1 MKKITQAIL
10 AILITVSTT
19 AGYTAVTAH
28 AEPAKASVVVI
39 DTAIDASL
47 PVFSGRLV
55 QEVCAM
61 EWNLCPNGTGFQEGP
76 GSASTIPAIALK
88 SSSFNHG
95 TQMASIAASANAN
108 VNIIF
113 IRIVGLTK
121 EGYRA
126 STTEASVAKA
136 LDWVIANKDKYS
148 IAAVAMSQ
156 GNHDLATYNILC
168 PKSNLI
174 KYIDTLKSF
183 NIAMMLP
190 AGNNGDITRVD
201 YPACIPQAITV
212 GAVDKFNIINTYSN
226 GTPEQVDFYTLGTVK
241 AILPGGKPTTVAGT
255 SASVQSAAVYW
266 ATVKMVKPSLTY
278 DEIYTLLKTTST
290 LTSNAKV
297 KNGSLINIEK
307 ATK

>member
-1 MKKITQAIL
+1 MNKITKAL
-10 AILITVSTT
+10 VAILITASTT

-28 AEPAKASVVVI
+28 AEPTKTSVVVI

-47 PVFSGRLV
+47 PIFKGRLV

-76 GSASTIPAIALK
+76 GSASTIPFTALR

-95 TQMASIAASANAN
+95 TQMASIAVNANAN
-108 VNIIF
+108 VSIIF

-126 STTEASVAKA
+126 STTEASVVKA
-136 LDWVIANKDKYS
+136 LDWVIANKDKYG

-174 KYIDTLKSF
+174 KYIDTLKS
-183 NIAMMLP
+183 IDIPLMLP
-190 AGNNGDITRVD
+190 AGNDADITRVD
-201 YPACIPQAITV
+201 YPACIPQAVTI
-212 GAVDKFNIINTYSN
+212 GAVDKFNNINTYSN
-226 GTPEQVDFYTLGTVK
+226 GTPLQVDFYTPGTVK
-241 AILPGGKPTTVAGT
+241 AILPGGTQTTVAGT
-255 SASVQSAAVYW
+255 SASVQSAAVHW
-266 ATVKMVKPSLTY
+266 ATVKMVKPNLTY
-278 DEIYTLLKTTST
+278 DQIYTLLKTTST

>member
-1 MKKITQAIL
+1 MKNITKAL
-10 AILITVSTT
+10 VAVLITVTTT

-28 AEPAKASVVVI
+28 AEPVKPSVVII

-47 PVFSGRLV
+47 PVFSGRLI

-76 GSASTIPAIALK
+76 GSASTLPAKALA
-88 SSSFNHG
+88 SASFNHG
-95 TQMASIAASANAN
+95 TQMASVAVSANAY

-113 IRIVGLTK
+113 IRIVGMTK

-126 STTEASVAKA
+126 STTEASVTKA

-183 NIAMMLP
+183 NIPLMLP
-190 AGNNGDITRVD
+190 AGNDADITRVD

-226 GTPEQVDFYTLGTVK
+226 GTPAQVDFYTSGTVK
-241 AILPGGKPTTVAGT
+241 AFLPGGKQTTVAGT
-255 SASVQSAAVYW
+255 SASTQNAAVY
-266 ATVKMVKPSLTY
+266 
-278 DEIYTLLKTTST
+278 
-290 LTSNAKV
+290 
-297 KNGSLINIEK
+297 
-307 ATK
+307 

>member
-1 MKKITQAIL
+1 MNKTTKAFL
-10 AILITVSTT
+10 AVLLTFTT
-19 AGYTAVTAH
+19 AVGFTALEAQ
-28 AEPAKASVVVI
+28 AEPIKPSVVVI

-47 PVFSGRLV
+47 PVFKGRLI

-61 EWNLCPNGTGFQEGP
+61 EWTLCPNGTGFQEGP
-76 GSASTIPAIALK
+76 GSASTIPFTALK

-95 TQMASIAASANAN
+95 TQMASIAVNANAY

-113 IRIVGLTK
+113 IRIVGLTQQ
-121 EGYRA
+121 GYRA
-126 STTEASVAKA
+126 STTEASVVKA
-136 LDWVIANKDKYS
+136 LDWVIANKDKYA
-148 IAAVAMSQ
+148 IASVAMSQ

-174 KYIDTLKSF
+174 KYIDTLKSM
-183 NIAMMLP
+183 NIPLMLP
-190 AGNNGDITRVD
+190 AGNDGDITRVD

-212 GAVDKFNIINTYSN
+212 GAVDKFNNINSYSN
-226 GTPEQVDFYTLGTVK
+226 GTPTQVDFYTPGTVK
-241 AILPGGKPTTVAGT
+241 AVLPGGGQTTVAGT

-266 ATVKMVKPSLTY
+266 ATVKMVKPALSY
-278 DEIYTLLKTTST
+278 DQIYQLLKSTST
-290 LTSNAKV
+290 PTNNAKV